1 MQNAQ
6 NAVNNILKM
15 PDYKEQ
21 RQQRKLRKQT
31 VQTNSQKLLGVPNS
45 GRAQNLSRSPRVE
58 GLLGPM
64 GEEHSR
70 SNYNSA
76 NDGHEADMQDP
87 ERSDVFTR
95 LAGVQGARKAGNSAH
110 NLLKGLSGL
119 NMQKQ
124 NS

>member
-1 MQNAQ
+1 M
-6 NAVNNILKM
+6 
-15 PDYKEQ
+15 
-21 RQQRKLRKQT
+21 
-31 VQTNSQKLLGVPNS
+31 
-45 GRAQNLSRSPRVE
+45 E